1 MSGSMTLGIDIGT
14 TNVKACVFDTDTN
27 KVVASG
33 SQEHPLYHPKP
44 GYAEQEGDN
53 YWGAVVSS
61 IKQCL
66 SGNNL
71 ADEIVGVA
79 LSGLV
84 GVALPIDIEGKPVR
98 PGMIWMDARSEV
110 ECDEIRERVGE
121 DKINYNNGNRIAPW
135 FIEPKALWM
144 KKNEP
149 ELFDRTH
156 KFLSPSGYCT
166 YKLCNEFTINTG
178 DAGLFYP
185 YEYQSEKWNPEIA
198 KAIGIPMEKYAP
210 IYRSQEV
217 VGKITRAAA
226 AETGLKEG
234 AIVVAGGTD
243 ISSAALGCG
252 VIEAGQAYYSMGT
265 GSNLGIMIPTEQRVE
280 EYRILKWPHV
290 LPGLT
295 MFDGPMAF
303 TGASLKWFRDNFSDL
318 ELALANKLGTNV
330 FDLLTLTSQA
340 AKIPAGSDGLLY
352 LPYLGNSL
360 SPNWNSTARGVFFG
374 IRANT
379 TRAHMIR
386 ALVEGV
392 AFDLYSNVKIAKE
405 ADVKIDKLILNGG
418 PTKSAFWNQIT
429 ADVTNL
435 PLLKPNVDE
444 AAPLGDAI
452 LAATGAGI
460 YREPTEPI
468 KDLIT
473 ITETY
478 EPDPANHRMYEDF
491 FGLWR
496 RLYFNL
502 VEEMKDHHELLYKYD
517 FE

>member
-1 MSGSMTLGIDIGT
+1 MSGSLTLGIDIGT
-14 TNVKACVFDTDTN
+14 TNVKACILDTVAN

-33 SQEHPLYHPKP
+33 SEEHPLFHPKP

-53 YWGAVVSS
+53 YWKAVVSS

-66 SGNNL
+66 SQGSF
-71 ADEIVGVA
+71 ADDVVAVA

-84 GVALPIDIEGKPVR
+84 GVALPINETGKPLR
-98 PGMIWMDARSEV
+98 PGMIWMDARSEE
-110 ECDEIRERVGE
+110 ECQEIRERVGE

-144 KKNEP
+144 KKHEP
-149 ELFDRTH
+149 DLFEKTH

-166 YKLCNEFTINTG
+166 YRLCREFTINTG

-185 YEYQSEKWNPEIA
+185 YEYQKESWNPEIA
-198 KAIGIPMEKYAP
+198 EGIGVPMEKYAK
-210 IYRSQEV
+210 IYRSHEP
-217 VGKITRAAA
+217 VGQITAEAA

-252 VIEAGQAYYSMGT
+252 VIKAGQAYYSMGT

-303 TGASLKWFRDNFSDL
+303 TGVSLRWFRDMFADPERVMAERSNQ
-318 ELALANKLGTNV
+318 NV
-330 FDLLTLTSQA
+330 FELLTNQA
-340 AKIPAGSDGLLY
+340 AQIRPGSDGLLY
-352 LPYLGNSL
+352 LPYMGNTL
-360 SPNWNSTARGVFFG
+360 SPNWNSHAKGIFFG
-374 IRANT
+374 ARLST

-405 ADVKIDKLILNGG
+405 ADVRVDELTLNGG
-418 PTKSAFWNQIT
+418 PTKSKFWNQIT
-429 ADVTNL
+429 ANVTNL
-435 PLLKPNVDE
+435 PLLVTDVDE

-452 LAATGAGI
+452 LAAVGAGL
-460 YREPTEPI
+460 YSDPTDPVS
-468 KDLIT
+468 DLVSVVGT
-473 ITETY
+473 V
-478 EPDPANHRMYEDF
+478 EPDPAIHEMYEDF
-491 FGLWR
+491 FGIWR
-496 RLYFNL
+496 RIYFNL
-502 VEEMKDHHELLYKYD
+502 LDEMNDHHELLYKYD
-517 FE
+517 FD

>member
-1 MSGSMTLGIDIGT
+1 MSGNFTMGIDIGT
-14 TNVKACVFDTDTN
+14 TNVKACILDTSTN
-27 KVVASG
+27 KVIASG
-33 SQEHPLYHPKP
+33 SQEHPLFHPKP
-44 GYAEQEGDN
+44 GYAEQEGNN

-66 SGNNL
+66 SKGDF
-71 ADEIVGVA
+71 AKDVAGVA

-84 GVALPIDIEGKPVR
+84 GVTLPISEDGNPLR
-98 PGMIWMDARSEV
+98 PGMIWMDARSEE
-110 ECDEIRERVGE
+110 ECQEIRERVGE

-144 KKNEP
+144 KKHEP
-149 ELFDRTH
+149 DLFEKTH

-166 YKLCNEFTINTG
+166 YRLCREFTINTG

-185 YEYQSEKWNPEIA
+185 YEYQKERWNPEIA
-198 KAIGIPMEKYAP
+198 EGIGVPMEKYAK
-210 IYRSQEV
+210 IYRSHEV
-217 VGKITRAAA
+217 VGQVTAEAAK
-226 AETGLKEG
+226 ETGLKEG
-234 AIVVAGGTD
+234 TLVAAGGTD

-252 VIEAGQAYYSMGT
+252 VIKAGQAYYSMGT

-303 TGASLKWFRDNFSDL
+303 TGVSLRWFRDMFADPERVIAERSNQ
-318 ELALANKLGTNV
+318 NV
-330 FDLLTLTSQA
+330 FELLTNQA
-340 AKIPAGSDGLLY
+340 AQIRPGSDGLLY
-352 LPYLGNSL
+352 LPYMGNTL
-360 SPNWNSTARGVFFG
+360 SPNWNSQSKGVFFG
-374 IRANT
+374 ARLST
-379 TRAHMIR
+379 TRAHVIR

-405 ADVKIDKLILNGG
+405 AGVRVDELTLNGG

-429 ADVTNL
+429 ANVTNL
-435 PLLKPNVDE
+435 PLLVTDVDE

-452 LAATGAGI
+452 LAAVGAGL
-460 YREPTEPI
+460 YNDPTDPVS
-468 KDLIT
+468 DLVSVVGT
-473 ITETY
+473 V
-478 EPDPANHRMYEDF
+478 EPDLAIHEMYEDF
-491 FGLWR
+491 FGIWR
-496 RLYFNL
+496 RIYFNL
-502 VEEMKDHHELLYKYD
+502 LDEMNDHHELLYKYD

>member
-1 MSGSMTLGIDIGT
+1 MSGVLTMGIDIGT
-14 TNVKACVFDTDTN
+14 TNVKACILDTSTN

-33 SQEHPLYHPKP
+33 SQEHPLFHPKP
-44 GYAEQEGDN
+44 GYAEQEGNN
-53 YWGAVVSS
+53 YWEAVVSS

-66 SGNNL
+66 SKGSFANDV
-71 ADEIVGVA
+71 AGMA

-84 GVALPIDIEGKPVR
+84 GVALPISEDGNPLR
-98 PGMIWMDARSEV
+98 PGMIWMDARSEE
-110 ECDEIRERVGE
+110 ECQEIRERVGE
-121 DKINYNNGNRIAPW
+121 DKINFNNGNRIAPW

-144 KKNEP
+144 KKHEP
-149 ELFDRTH
+149 ELFEKTH

-166 YKLCNEFTINTG
+166 YRLCREFTINTG

-185 YEYQSEKWNPEIA
+185 YEYQKERWNPEIA
-198 KAIGIPMEKYAP
+198 EGIGIPMEKYAK
-210 IYRSQEV
+210 IYRSHEV
-217 VGKITRAAA
+217 VGRVTTEAA

-234 AIVVAGGTD
+234 TLVCAGGTD

-252 VIEAGQAYYSMGT
+252 VIKAGQAYYSMGT

-303 TGASLKWFRDNFSDL
+303 TGASLKWFRDMFADSERLIAERSN
-318 ELALANKLGTNV
+318 GNV
-330 FDLLTLTSQA
+330 FELLTKQA
-340 AKIPAGSDGLLY
+340 AQVRPGANGLLY
-352 LPYLGNSL
+352 LPYMGNTL
-360 SPNWNSTARGVFFG
+360 SPNWNSQSKGVFFG
-374 IRANT
+374 ATLST

-392 AFDLYSNVKIAKE
+392 AYDLYSNVKIAKE
-405 ADVKIDKLILNGG
+405 AGVKVDELTLNGG

-429 ADVTNL
+429 ANVTNL
-435 PLLKPNVDE
+435 PLLVTDVDE

-452 LAATGAGI
+452 LAAVGAGL
-460 YREPTEPI
+460 YNAPTDPI
-468 KDLIT
+468 SELVSIVGT
-473 ITETY
+473 V
-478 EPDPANHRMYEDF
+478 EPDPATHEMYEDF
-491 FGLWR
+491 FAIWR
-496 RLYFNL
+496 RVYFNL
-502 VEEMKDHHELLYKYD
+502 LDEMNDHHELLYKYN

>member
-1 MSGSMTLGIDIGT
+1 MSGSLTLGIDIGT
-14 TNVKACVFDTDTN
+14 TNVKACILDTVTN

-33 SQEHPLYHPKP
+33 SQEHPLFHPKP
-44 GYAEQEGDN
+44 GYAEQEGNN

-61 IKQCL
+61 IRQCL
-66 SGNNL
+66 SKGDL
-71 ADEIVGVA
+71 AKDVAGVA

-84 GVALPIDIEGKPVR
+84 GVTLPISEDGNPLR
-98 PGMIWMDARSEV
+98 PGMIWMDARSEE
-110 ECDEIRERVGE
+110 ECQEIRERVGE

-144 KKNEP
+144 KKHEP
-149 ELFDRTH
+149 DLFEKTH

-166 YKLCNEFTINTG
+166 YRLCREFTINTG

-185 YEYQSEKWNPEIA
+185 YEYQKESWNSEIA
-198 KAIGIPMEKYAP
+198 EGIGVPMEKYAK
-210 IYRSQEV
+210 IYRSHEV
-217 VGKITRAAA
+217 VGQVTAEAAK
-226 AETGLKEG
+226 ETGLKEG
-234 AIVVAGGTD
+234 TMVAAGGTD

-252 VIEAGQAYYSMGT
+252 VIKAGQAYYSMGT

-303 TGASLKWFRDNFSDL
+303 TGVSLRWFRDMFADPERVIAERSNQ
-318 ELALANKLGTNV
+318 NV
-330 FDLLTLTSQA
+330 FELLTNQA
-340 AKIPAGSDGLLY
+340 AQIRPGSDGLLY
-352 LPYLGNSL
+352 LPYMGNTL
-360 SPNWNSTARGVFFG
+360 SPNWNSQSKGVFFG
-374 IRANT
+374 ARLST

-405 ADVKIDKLILNGG
+405 ADVRVDELTLNGG
-418 PTKSAFWNQIT
+418 PTKSKFWNQIT
-429 ADVTNL
+429 ANVTNL
-435 PLLKPNVDE
+435 PLLVTDVDE

-452 LAATGAGI
+452 LAAVGAGL
-460 YREPTEPI
+460 YSDPTDPVS
-468 KDLIT
+468 DLVSVVGT
-473 ITETY
+473 V
-478 EPDPANHRMYEDF
+478 EPDPAIHEMYEDF
-491 FGLWR
+491 FGIWR
-496 RLYFNL
+496 RIYFNL
-502 VEEMKDHHELLYKYD
+502 LDEMNDHHELLYKYD